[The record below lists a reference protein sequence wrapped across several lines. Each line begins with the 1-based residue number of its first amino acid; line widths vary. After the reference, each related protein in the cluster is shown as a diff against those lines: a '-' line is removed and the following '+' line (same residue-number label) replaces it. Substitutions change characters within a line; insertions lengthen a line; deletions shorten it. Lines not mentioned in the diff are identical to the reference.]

1 MLFRSS
7 SVDPVSNAQGVA
19 PGVKILPVRIIGDE
33 QTGFLS
39 NAAAGIRYAVD
50 NGARVLSSSWRV
62 YKSWAAFDPSDAN
75 LQLLKEAIQYAG
87 EHGAIFVAAAGNESL
102 DMDKLLV
109 NDPLYPAGFQG
120 LNNMIVVAAS
130 DQKGDRAYFSNY
142 GENYVS
148 VAAPGDEIISTIPG
162 GSWESKIGRAHV

>member
-1 MLFRSS
+1 MLFRS
-7 SVDPVSNAQGVA
+7 
-19 PGVKILPVRIIGDE
+19 
-33 QTGFLS
+33 
-39 NAAAGIRYAVD
+39 
-50 NGARVLSSSWRV
+50 
-62 YKSWAAFDPSDAN
+62 DPSDAN

-87 EHGAIFVAAAGNESL
+87 EHGAIFVVAAGNESL

-162 GSWESKIGRAHV
+162 GSWESMSGTSMATPLVAGAVARGLSGKLSMGEAIRKIQSTSNPATSWQGKVKAGGVIDLTKFLAE